1 MKQTPK
7 SCGCAQC
14 RRGKASEAGH
24 VIRKKEERAFRHQ
37 AKADLKK
44 GREDIPAAPHGTYTD

>member
-14 RRGKASEAGH
+14 RRGKASE
-24 VIRKKEERAFRHQ
+24 VRKKEERAFRHQ

-44 GREDIPAAPHGTYTD
+44 GRKDIPAAPHGTYTD